1 MIFEA
6 IKYIHT
12 CWTTSNSHIIQIQKN
27 QMRKIGLQILDI
39 PPKPEPDPNRMN
51 EFGCFS
57 VSFSIIKIILMK
69 VEQIKYASIELLV
82 FNKIIFSFQNL
93 LLNSLK
99 LGSGIELLSVLAA
112 PTAEADFNLI
122 RRFAEFVIVV
132 CTSQST
138 PPSIRLA
145 C

>member
-1 MIFEA
+1 MLNNKQFA
-6 IKYIHT
+6 YY
-12 CWTTSNSHIIQIQKN
+12 SNSEESNAKDRSPNPRHT
-27 QMRKIGLQILDI
+27 
-39 PPKPEPDPNRMN
+39 PEPDPNRMN

-99 LGSGIELLSVLAA
+99 LGFGIELLSDLAA
-112 PTAEADFNLI
+112 PTAETDFNLI
-122 RRFAEFVIVV
+122 
-132 CTSQST
+132 
-138 PPSIRLA
+138 
-145 C
+145 